1 MGARKNMR
9 LLKGALCAVTFTL
22 ATPVCAQEAAIPR
35 FDISRFQVEGNTLL
49 KADFIDSLLRPFVGK
64 QRDFGDVQRALDA
77 LEDAY
82 RKRGYNAVQVTLPE
96 QELELGAIRF
106 KVLESKL
113 VKVNIE
119 GSRYFSEQN
128 IRNSMPTLRVSE
140 TPNIGK
146 ISANLRVANDNPS
159 KKINLQLQSGDKEED
174 VVASMKVTDE
184 APWKVGATF
193 DNTGSQ
199 QTGKTRLGVL
209 FQYTN
214 VFDRDQVLSLQYTT
228 SPEKISQVGIYSV
241 GYRIPLYTAG
251 DAIDI
256 FAGYSDVD
264 SGSISAGVYDLK
276 VSGKGFVS
284 GIRYNHNLGRYGN
297 YDPKLVYGLDYR
309 AYKNSVSL
317 VNTPLGNDVTVHP
330 ASITYSGTWT
340 QPSGESGFYL
350 TALHNIPGGDK
361 GGDADFNLARAGAV
375 ADYGVVRYGANF
387 SQLFA
392 DTWQLRLTFSGQYA
406 WQKLISGEQFGV
418 GGSNSVRG
426 FLEREL
432 AKDKGHLLSGEIY
445 TPNLCP
451 GLGLESYQCRVL
463 GFYDAASVSLID
475 PLPGDVASATIASYG
490 LGMRMTRDKNFNLGM
505 DYGRV
510 LKAGGTQGK
519 GDDRMHF
526 RMGLLF

>member
-1 MGARKNMR
+1 MR
-9 LLKGALCAVTFTL
+9 FVKGAFGAAVLML
-22 ATPVCAQEAAIPR
+22 ALPLGAQEVVIPR
-35 FDISRFQVEGNTLL
+35 FDIARFHVDGNTLL
-49 KADFIDSLLRPFVGK
+49 KADFVDHLLHPFLGK
-64 QRDFGDVQRALDA
+64 QRDFGDVQRALDT

-96 QELELGAIRF
+96 QELERGLIRF
-106 KVLESKL
+106 KVVESKL
-113 VKVNIE
+113 AKVNVE
-119 GSRYFSEQN
+119 GNRHFSEQN
-128 IRNSMPTLRVSE
+128 IRRSMPNLRVSE
-140 TPNIGK
+140 TPNISK

-159 KKINLQLQSGDKEED
+159 KKINLQLQSGESEED
-174 VVASMKVTDE
+174 IIANMKVTDE
-184 APWKVGATF
+184 ASWKVGATF
-193 DNTGSQ
+193 DNTGTQ
-199 QTGKTRLGVL
+199 QTGRTRLGVL
-209 FQYTN
+209 FQHTN
-214 VFDRDQVLSLQYTT
+214 VLDRDQVLSLQYTT
-228 SPEKISQVGIYSV
+228 SPEKLEQVGIYSI
-241 GYRIPLYTAG
+241 GYRIPLYGAG
-251 DAIDI
+251 DAIDV

-330 ASITYSGTWT
+330 VSITYSGNWT
-340 QPSGESGFYL
+340 QPTSESGFYL
-350 TALHNIPGGDK
+350 TALRNLPGGDK
-361 GGDADFNLARAGAV
+361 GGDADFNLARAGAP
-375 ADYGVVRYGANF
+375 AGYSVVRYGANL
-387 SQLFA
+387 SRLFA
-392 DTWQLRLTFSGQYA
+392 ETWQLRLSFSGQYA
-406 WQKLISGEQFGV
+406 WQKLVSGEQFGV
-418 GGSNSVRG
+418 GGSASVRG
-426 FLEREL
+426 FMEREV

-451 GLGLESYQCRVL
+451 GIGLEAYQCRAL
-463 GFYDAASVSLID
+463 GFYDVANVSLID
-475 PLPGDVASATIASYG
+475 PLPGEEASATIASYG
-490 LGMRMTRDKNFNLGM
+490 LGMRMTRDRNFNLGV

>member
-1 MGARKNMR
+1 MR
-9 LLKGALCAVTFTL
+9 FSKFILFCAAAFSL
-22 ATPVCAQEAAIPR
+22 AASASVRAQEVAVPR
-35 FDISRFQVEGNTLL
+35 FDITRFQVDGNTLL
-49 KADFIDSLLRPFVGK
+49 KADFVDHLLRAFAGK
-64 QRDFGDVQRALDA
+64 QRDFGDVQRALET

-96 QELELGAIRF
+96 QELERGTIRF

-113 VKVNIE
+113 AKVNVE
-119 GSRYFSEQN
+119 GNRHFSEQN

-140 TPNIGK
+140 TPNIAK

-174 VVASMKVTDE
+174 IIASMKVTDE

-193 DNTGSQ
+193 DNTGTQ

-209 FQYTN
+209 FQHTN
-214 VFDRDQVLSLQYTT
+214 VLDRDQVLSLQYTT
-228 SPEKISQVGIYSV
+228 SPEKLSQVGIYSV
-241 GYRIPLYTAG
+241 GYRVPLYAAG
-251 DAIDI
+251 DALDI

-276 VSGKGFVS
+276 VSGRGFVS
-284 GIRYNHNLGRYGN
+284 GIRYNQNLGRYGN
-297 YDPKLVYGLDYR
+297 YEPKLVYGLDYR

-330 ASITYSGTWT
+330 VSLTYSGAWT
-340 QPSGESGFYL
+340 RPTGESGFYL
-350 TALHNIPGGDK
+350 TAVRNLPGGDK
-361 GGDADFNLARAGAV
+361 GRDADFNLSRAGAP
-375 ADYGVVRYGANF
+375 AGYSVVRYGANF

-392 DTWQLRLTFSGQYA
+392 ETWQMRLTFSGQYA

-418 GGSNSVRG
+418 GGSSSVRG

-445 TPNLCP
+445 TPNLCT
-451 GLGLESYQCRVL
+451 GWGMESFQCRAL
-463 GFYDAASVSLID
+463 GFYDVANVTLID
-475 PLPGDVASATIASYG
+475 PLPGEDASATIASYG
-490 LGMRMTRDKNFNLGM
+490 LGLRMMRDRNFNLGM

-510 LKAGGTQGK
+510 HKAGGVQGK
-519 GDDRMHF
+519 GDERMHF